1 MNQNIKKL
9 IPGLLLGILVA
20 LISFYSAKFFNN
32 LIGYKSLISSILLA
46 IILGILIK
54 TFFGVKNVFNEG
66 LDFNVKKVLRIGIVI
81 LGIRL
86 SISEIF
92 SLGITGLPIIL
103 FCIISG
109 LLTGYFLTKLLR
121 LPSKL
126 GVLIAVGTSI
136 CGASAIVATAPGINA
151 KKEEI
156 AYAITVITI
165 FGLIAMIFYPFLAN
179 ILEFTE
185 KNAGLFLGTSIHE
198 TAQVT
203 GAGFIYD
210 ETFGTENVGKN
221 AITVKLVR
229 NLSMVFVIPLMTILY
244 KQSSSKNDQL
254 INLKDLS
261 KLVPMF
267 ILGFFLMSIIRTLG
281 DLSFDSTSFINEE
294 NWKWITDQL
303 TSISKFLLIIAMG
316 SVGMT
321 TDLNSLKNLGLK
333 PFLVGILVATIVGL
347 SSLLCITLFM

>member
-1 MNQNIKKL
+1 
-9 IPGLLLGILVA
+9 
-20 LISFYSAKFFNN
+20 
-32 LIGYKSLISSILLA
+32 
-46 IILGILIK
+46 
-54 TFFGVKNVFNEG
+54 
-66 LDFNVKKVLRIGIVI
+66 
-81 LGIRL
+81 
-86 SISEIF
+86 
-92 SLGITGLPIIL
+92 
-103 FCIISG
+103 
-109 LLTGYFLTKLLR
+109 
-121 LPSKL
+121 
-126 GVLIAVGTSI
+126 
-136 CGASAIVATAPGINA
+136 
-151 KKEEI
+151 
-156 AYAITVITI
+156 
-165 FGLIAMIFYPFLAN
+165 MIFYPFLAN

-303 TSISKFLLIIAMG
+303 TSISKFLLI
-316 SVGMT
+316 
-321 TDLNSLKNLGLK
+321 
-333 PFLVGILVATIVGL
+333 
-347 SSLLCITLFM
+347 

>member
-1 MNQNIKKL
+1 
-9 IPGLLLGILVA
+9 
-20 LISFYSAKFFNN
+20 
-32 LIGYKSLISSILLA
+32 
-46 IILGILIK
+46 
-54 TFFGVKNVFNEG
+54 
-66 LDFNVKKVLRIGIVI
+66 
-81 LGIRL
+81 
-86 SISEIF
+86 
-92 SLGITGLPIIL
+92 
-103 FCIISG
+103 
-109 LLTGYFLTKLLR
+109 
-121 LPSKL
+121 
-126 GVLIAVGTSI
+126 
-136 CGASAIVATAPGINA
+136 
-151 KKEEI
+151 
-156 AYAITVITI
+156 
-165 FGLIAMIFYPFLAN
+165 MIFYPFLAN

-347 SSLLCITLFM
+347 SSLLCITLFMCCLLYTSPSPRDS